1 MDAPITSFDD
11 STLRTLLATLD
22 SLSSEGR
29 LTPVITLDGLRSFLT
44 ADQQVIVDQIIS
56 LKPQDYG
63 VDTPYAGELEPV
75 PTDLACVTG
84 QQYRE
89 DGETRVLGDKYVPRH
104 VFDAYTRMNEAFIA
118 EHPAR
123 RLLIESCYRSPAYQ
137 VAVFINWLVNAYN
150 GDIAKTIRHASPP
163 NYSQHTIASKAAIDF
178 KSIDGSPSMTHPED
192 FRGTPEYAWLRQ
204 HGGEFSFYESWLDGN
219 EFGMRAEPWHWQH
232 R

>member
-75 PTDLACVTG
+75 PTDLECVTG

-89 DGETRVLGDKYVPRH
+89 DGETRILGDKYVPRH
-104 VFDAYTRMNEAFIA
+104 VFDAYTRMNETFMA

-123 RLLIESCYRSPAYQ
+123 RLPQLTSR
-137 VAVFINWLVNAYN
+137 
-150 GDIAKTIRHASPP
+150 ASM
-163 NYSQHTIASKAAIDF
+163 D
-178 KSIDGSPSMTHPED
+178 
-192 FRGTPEYAWLRQ
+192 
-204 HGGEFSFYESWLDGN
+204 
-219 EFGMRAEPWHWQH
+219 H
-232 R
+232 RR